1 YLGSEIPGRSR
12 NAESFIERF
21 VESCIKE
28 SLILEVAAEVLV
40 ESRDLQ
46 DVVDRTSYP
55 VILAA
60 KDVLYDCINEELVA
74 IAGEERQNSV
84 IRYWKDIATRAE
96 LMEPIRDTVVMETV
110 EDELR
115 LVAADAVSEMVN
127 DYFREKEVVMSFG
140 ILYEEVS
147 EHLIYGVV
155 NESLLDLS
163 LDDLFE
169 ELIDEEAQ
177 EVAGVFVTDMYA
189 TGRPR
194 LPSSDRAAE
203 SEYRE
208 IYETSAEHVADIVI
222 MESLVE
228 NLKAQHQMW
237 TDAEYKERALDG
249 MILDQLLSQ
258 SLMIQDAVET
268 TQLNSPVKQFHD
280 DTADETGMQFLL
292 DELTPSLDDEMA
304 KQDQVEVELARLM
317 DTPSATP

>member
-1 YLGSEIPGRSR
+1 
-12 NAESFIERF
+12 
-21 VESCIKE
+21 
-28 SLILEVAAEVLV
+28 
-40 ESRDLQ
+40 
-46 DVVDRTSYP
+46 
-55 VILAA
+55 
-60 KDVLYDCINEELVA
+60 
-74 IAGEERQNSV
+74 
-84 IRYWKDIATRAE
+84 
-96 LMEPIRDTVVMETV
+96 MEPIRDTVVMETV

-127 DYFREKEVVMSFG
+127 DYFREKEVVMAFG
-140 ILYEEVS
+140 VLYEE
-147 EHLIYGVV
+147 V

-169 ELIDEEAQ
+169 ELIDEEAR

-249 MILDQLLSQ
+249 MILDQLS
-258 SLMIQDAVET
+258 
-268 TQLNSPVKQFHD
+268 
-280 DTADETGMQFLL
+280 
-292 DELTPSLDDEMA
+292 A
-304 KQDQVEVELARLM
+304 KV
-317 DTPSATP
+317 